1 MCMCTLFLYIVHTT
15 PCLSPILSPL
25 APPPLLSPP
34 LSPPFSFPLPSPLPS
49 PLAPP
54 PLPSPLPSS
63 SSPVQPQRGDQTL
76 QSICQQLYNSDANL
90 REGNQEEDKI
100 CHIPPTKV
108 QPEQDQ
114 PQSAGPPPQTDPE
127 ISSVHSLPAGKI
139 VALTTSS
146 FSSSFFLLLL
156 LLTSISSFYV
166 SCLCK
171 GFLPLHHLMS

>member
-1 MCMCTLFLYIVHTT
+1 MATKKCWLCWLLCSIYGKWSNVASLQNHGSDCPRVLSLYTVL
-15 PCLSPILSPL
+15 LSHLSSPL
-25 APPPLLSPP
+25 L
-34 LSPPFSFPLPSPLPS
+34 
-49 PLAPP
+49 
-54 PLPSPLPSS
+54 
-63 SSPVQPQRGDQTL
+63 SPVQPQRGDQTL
-76 QSICQQLYNSDANL
+76 QPICQQLYDSDANL

-100 CHIPPTKV
+100 CHVPPTKV